1 MPYPR
6 GVPKFGQFAEWL
18 ELSSDRFDHTS
29 DLPADANAG
38 NRFYGRDVAEFV
50 REGLTERGVDARVV
64 EEDWGWLVLA
74 GPRPGVTLEVAVY
87 HNLED
92 DPATEDSWRLMVRQ
106 REKRRI
112 FATERPVDSE
122 TLQTLESVFRDAGID
137 LRRLEDGE

>member
-6 GVPKFGQFAEWL
+6 CVPKFGQFAEWL
-18 ELSSDRFDHTS
+18 ELTTDRFDHTS

-50 REGLTERGVDARVV
+50 CEGLTERKIDARVV

-74 GPRPGVTLEVAVY
+74 RPRDGVTLEIAVY
-87 HNLED
+87 HNLEGD
-92 DPATEDSWRLMVRQ
+92 EATEDTWRLMVRQ

-112 FATERPVDSE
+112 FATKRPVDSE
-122 TLQTLESVFRDAGID
+122 TLQTLEGVFRDARID
-137 LRRLEDGE
+137 SRRLEDAE